1 MTSDPTVLVLGDQ
14 LSRDHGALRDRSP
27 SSCRVLL
34 IENRSMLTSRRWH
47 RQRAHLIVSAM
58 RHFADELRDAGFA
71 VDYRRSES
79 FAAGLADH
87 RRDHG
92 DPPLVATRPSSHA
105 AVARLERLGV
115 EFLPDELF
123 LTTTEEFEAWAAERT
138 SLRMEDF
145 YRWQRRRLD
154 ILMDG
159 ADPVGGR
166 WNFDAENR
174 EGPPRDGR
182 SWPPLTA
189 FELDT
194 IDEQV
199 LADFDDDPDHEFWG
213 AEPAGWWPVTRQ
225 QARERLDEFIEYA
238 LPVFGTHEDAMMRDE
253 WRLAHSVL
261 SSSLNLGLLHP
272 SEVVEAAE
280 NAYHSRGLALNAVEG
295 FIRQVIGWR
304 EYIRGIYWM
313 WGSDYAD
320 SNALDAHAPL
330 PPALTG
336 DATTEMACVAHTIE
350 TLHDKAYV
358 HHIER
363 LMVLGNLALTTGTDP
378 QAMTRW
384 MRATFIDGAD
394 WVMTPNVIGM
404 ALHADGGRMAT
415 KPYASG
421 GAYINRMSDHCK
433 PCRFDPKK
441 RTGPTACPFT
451 SLYWDFLARNADQ
464 FSGNHRM
471 GQQLAGMR
479 RLADLDETRARA
491 REVSVAL
498 TKGEL

>member
-58 RHFADELRDAGFA
+58 RRTSPMNSVTQGLRSTIDGPRASRRVSPTTAGTT
-71 VDYRRSES
+71 
-79 FAAGLADH
+79 
-87 RRDHG
+87 
-92 DPPLVATRPSSHA
+92 ATPARGGPASSHA
-105 AVARLERLGV
+105 MVARLEGLGV

-145 YRWQRRRLD
+145 YRWQRRQPRHLD
-154 ILMDG
+154 GWCRSSRRSMEL
-159 ADPVGGR
+159 R
-166 WNFDAENR
+166 CR
-174 EGPPRDGR
+174 KSRGPARDGR

-225 QARERLDEFIEYA
+225 QAERLDEFIEYA

-304 EYIRGIYWM
+304 EYIRGIYWL

-320 SNALDAHAPL
+320 SNALDACASTRS
-330 PPALTG
+330 PATPRPRWRVLRTPSRRC
-336 DATTEMACVAHTIE
+336 TTRRTF
-350 TLHDKAYV
+350 
-358 HHIER
+358 
-363 LMVLGNLALTTGTDP
+363 TTSNG
-378 QAMTRW
+378 
-384 MRATFIDGAD
+384 
-394 WVMTPNVIGM
+394 
-404 ALHADGGRMAT
+404 
-415 KPYASG
+415 
-421 GAYINRMSDHCK
+421 
-433 PCRFDPKK
+433 
-441 RTGPTACPFT
+441 
-451 SLYWDFLARNADQ
+451 
-464 FSGNHRM
+464 
-471 GQQLAGMR
+471 
-479 RLADLDETRARA
+479 
-491 REVSVAL
+491 
-498 TKGEL
+498 